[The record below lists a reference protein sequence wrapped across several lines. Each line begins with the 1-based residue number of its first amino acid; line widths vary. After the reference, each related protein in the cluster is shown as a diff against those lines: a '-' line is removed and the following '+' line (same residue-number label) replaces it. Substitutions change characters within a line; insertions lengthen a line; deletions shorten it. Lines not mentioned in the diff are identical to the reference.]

1 MLTEIQTIIL
11 TCLLGPEDKGAFALS
26 RKRYISREK
35 RRRHMER
42 YPGRYLTN
50 SLSLDKLEKRRKSQR
65 ESKSRARK
73 DPLVRAIEYANTKE
87 WVKNN
92 PEKSRQSQKK
102 ARAKQRQRDPS
113 SRLAPNLRTRMG
125 AILKGESKSASTL
138 KLLGCSI
145 EEWKAHLQGLF
156 KPGMSWK
163 NYGPVWHVDHVKPCD
178 LFDLTIPEQQAICFH
193 WTNTQPLFAVD
204 NLKKGCK
211 YAG

>member
-42 YPGRYLTN
+42 YPGRYLGKN
-50 SLSLDKLEKRRKSQR
+50 LSPDKLEKRRKSGR
-65 ESKSRARK
+65 ESKMRARK
-73 DPLVRAIEYANTKE
+73 DPLVRAVQYLNTE
-87 WVKNN
+87 DWVKNN
-92 PEKSRQSQKK
+92 PEKSRASQRN
-102 ARAKQRQRDPS
+102 ARAKQKKRDPACK
-113 SRLAPNLRTRMG
+113 LAGNLRSRMG
-125 AILKGESKSASTL
+125 ALLNGRSKSASTL

-145 EEWKAHLQGLF
+145 PEWKAHLESLF
-156 KPGMSWK
+156 KPGMAWE
-163 NYGPVWHVDHVKPCD
+163 NYGPVWHVDHIKPCD
-178 LFDLTIPEQQAICFH
+178 LFDLTVPEQQAACFN
-193 WTNTQPLFAVD
+193 WENTQPLFAVE